1 MTKDLGTESNER
13 AAVDEIM
20 FFSFISTP
28 GNEVGFEP
36 VAITIF
42 WYYKMFFSIIIYY
55 DIRW

>member
-1 MTKDLGTESNER
+1 MTKDLGTVFNER

-20 FFSFISTP
+20 FFSFISTH

-42 WYYKMFFSIIIYY
+42 LVL
-55 DIRW
+55 